1 MRLSEDSI
9 RELRD
14 EIKEIN
20 EKVTRL
26 LTKEEDREV
35 RCKDHQKIIS
45 ELVDF
50 KTRYE
55 TIRTAILT
63 LILTVAAIMAI
74 LWNYTN
80 YTNYRPPSTRAAE
93 QTR

>member
-1 MRLSEDSI
+1 MSEDSI
-9 RELRD
+9 KELRD

-26 LTKEEDREV
+26 LTKEEDREG
-35 RCKDHQKIIS
+35 RCKDHQRVIG

-63 LILTVAAIMAI
+63 LILTVAALMAF

-80 YTNYRPPSTRAAE
+80 YTNYRPPSTQAAG
-93 QTR
+93 QSK